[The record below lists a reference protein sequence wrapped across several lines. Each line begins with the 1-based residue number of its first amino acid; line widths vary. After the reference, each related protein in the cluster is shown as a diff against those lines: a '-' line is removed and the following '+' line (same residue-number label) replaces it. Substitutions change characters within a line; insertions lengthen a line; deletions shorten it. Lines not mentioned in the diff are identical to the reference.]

1 MTSDA
6 RPVLKFAGP
15 YCVIEQSD
23 NLIVLEIT
31 PEGLEDLVS
40 ALGSSS
46 YLKGNLYDLYMTLVD
61 IKSKTQEKN

>member
-1 MTSDA
+1 MKSDT

-31 PEGLEDLVS
+31 PEGLADLVS

-46 YLKGNLYDLYMTLVD
+46 YLKGNLYDLYMTLIN
-61 IKSKTQEKN
+61 IKPKIQEKN